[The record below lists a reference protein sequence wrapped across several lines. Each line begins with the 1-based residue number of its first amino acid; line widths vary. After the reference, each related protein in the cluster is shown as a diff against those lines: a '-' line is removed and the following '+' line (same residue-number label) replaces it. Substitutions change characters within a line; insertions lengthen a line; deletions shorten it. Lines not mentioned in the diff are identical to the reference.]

1 MAKGAYL
8 GEFEIFVLAALERLG
23 DEAYGVTIRNEIEER
38 SGRPTSIGAVY
49 ITLARLADKGFV
61 SFWVSEPLPVQ
72 GGRARKHARLTA
84 PGRRAMRSSVRA
96 LERMVAGLIPDL
108 DPGRTP

>member
-1 MAKGAYL
+1 MSKGAYL

-23 DEAYGVTIRNEIEER
+23 DDAYGVTIRNEIEER

-61 SFWVSEPLPVQ
+61 SFWISDPLPVP

-84 PGRRAMRSSVRA
+84 TGRRAMRASFRA
-96 LERMVAGLIPDL
+96 LERMVDGLIPDL
-108 DPGRTP
+108 DTGRTR